1 MEFLAGFGGCTGID
15 HGGLDRDYSMPYAI
29 GVATHAKWSV
39 VNDNDHSGTRGE
51 EREHLWLHK
60 ISFLTPKASNL
71 RTSTLEP

>member
-29 GVATHAKWSV
+29 GGTTHAKWSV

-51 EREHLWLHK
+51 KRESERERERERE
-60 ISFLTPKASNL
+60 SASL
-71 RTSTLEP
+71 VA